1 MAEVVKDTNIQSSDE
16 KQVVETADN
25 YSTETVTTGPL
36 SEEVKV
42 FEKDFLIDKKED
54 KYQKQKEEYE
64 STIKDIKTHDRV
76 MGEVTSIGDTE
87 VLIDVGYK
95 SEGVLFRDEFRENEL
110 RKVGDKI
117 EVVINILEDE
127 ETGRMY
133 VSKKKAD
140 FIRVWERIKEIEG
153 NDEKVEGTIQ
163 RRIK

>member
-36 SEEVKV
+36 EEDVKV
-42 FEKDFLIDKKED
+42 FEKDFLIDRKED

-76 MGEVTSIGDTE
+76 MGTVTSITDTE
-87 VLIDVGYK
+87 VLVDVGYK
-95 SEGVLFRDEFRENEL
+95 SAGVLFRDEFKESDL
-110 RKVGDKI
+110 PKVGDEV
-117 EVVINILEDE
+117 EVVIDILEDQ

-140 FIRVWERIKEIEG
+140 FIRVWDRIKEIEA
-153 NDEKVEGTIQ
+153 NDEV
-163 RRIK
+163 